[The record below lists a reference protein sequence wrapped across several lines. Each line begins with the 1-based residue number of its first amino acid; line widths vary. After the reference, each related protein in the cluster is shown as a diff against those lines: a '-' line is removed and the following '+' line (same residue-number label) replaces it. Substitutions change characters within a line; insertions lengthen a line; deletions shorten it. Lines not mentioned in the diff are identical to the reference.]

1 MSDRGNDK
9 LNQARQKKKILFLC
23 TNNSARSQMAEGLL
37 KAFGDNNYEVYSA
50 GISPSRVNPYAIKVM
65 AEIGIDLSKYLSKS
79 IDKFQREK
87 FDYVVTLCDQAK
99 KTCPF
104 FPNSKEHLHKSFID
118 PAGIE
123 EGEDELLN
131 IFRGVRDE
139 IKDWIEK
146 TFISPPLLSE

>member
-1 MSDRGNDK
+1 M
-9 LNQARQKKKILFLC
+9 
-23 TNNSARSQMAEGLL
+23 
-37 KAFGDNNYEVYSA
+37 
-50 GISPSRVNPYAIKVM
+50 VNPYAIKVM

-79 IDKFQREK
+79 IDKLQREK

-104 FPNSKEHLHKSFID
+104 FPNSKEYIHKNFID

-146 TFISPPLLSE
+146 TFISPLPLSE

>member
-1 MSDRGNDK
+1 MNLS
-9 LNQARQKKKILFLC
+9 RQKKKILFLC

-37 KAFGDNNYEVYSA
+37 KALGNNDYEVYSA

-65 AEIGIDLSKYLSKS
+65 AEIGIDISNSRSKS
-79 IDKFQREK
+79 IDVFQGEE
-87 FDYVVTLCDQAK
+87 FYYVVTLCDHAK

-104 FPNSKEHLHKSFID
+104 FPDSKEHLHKNFTD

>member
-1 MSDRGNDK
+1 M
-9 LNQARQKKKILFLC
+9 NQARQKKKILFLC

-79 IDKFQREK
+79 IDKLQREK

-104 FPNSKEHLHKSFID
+104 FPNSKEYIHKNFID

>member
-1 MSDRGNDK
+1 MSDRGNDRS
-9 LNQARQKKKILFLC
+9 NQARQKKKILFLC

>member
-1 MSDRGNDK
+1 

-104 FPNSKEHLHKSFID
+104 FPNSKEHLHKNFTD

-146 TFISPPLLSE
+146 TFISPLPLIKQISP

>member
-1 MSDRGNDK
+1 
-9 LNQARQKKKILFLC
+9 LNLSRQKKKILFLC

-50 GISPSRVNPYAIKVM
+50 GISPSMVNPYAIKVM

-104 FPNSKEHLHKSFID
+104 FPNSKEHLHKNFTD

-146 TFISPPLLSE
+146 TFISPLPLIKQISP

>member
-1 MSDRGNDK
+1 MNLS
-9 LNQARQKKKILFLC
+9 RQKKKILFLC

-37 KAFGDNNYEVYSA
+37 KALGDNDYDVYSA
-50 GISPSRVNPYAIKVM
+50 GISPSSVNPYAIKVM
-65 AEIGIDLSKYLSKS
+65 AEIGIHISNYLSKS
-79 IDKFQREK
+79 KNKFQRKE
-87 FDYVVTLCDQAK
+87 FDYVVTLCDQVK

-104 FPNSKEHLHKSFID
+104 FPDSKEYIHKSFID

-146 TFISPPLLSE
+146 TFISPLPLSE